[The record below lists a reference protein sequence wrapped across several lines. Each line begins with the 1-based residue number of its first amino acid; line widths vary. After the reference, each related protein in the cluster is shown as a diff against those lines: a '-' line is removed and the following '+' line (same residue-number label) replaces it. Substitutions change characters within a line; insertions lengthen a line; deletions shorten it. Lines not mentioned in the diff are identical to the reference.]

1 MNKEGKIWGENILI
15 FKNDNIQI
23 NQIYIKKG
31 GRCSK
36 HMHKYKNN
44 IFFVQNGELEIEEW
58 KSNGLV
64 DITILKNEQTTEIKN
79 GIYHRFTAKE
89 DTYAIEIYYLNI
101 DLYDIERLDV
111 GSNIF
116 FEK

>member
-1 MNKEGKIWGENILI
+1 MIKEGKIWGENMLL

-36 HMHKYKNN
+36 HMHKHKNN
-44 IFFVQNGELEIEEW
+44 IFFVQNGRLEIEEW

-64 DITILKNEQTTEIKN
+64 DITILENEQMTEIKS
-79 GIYHRFTAKE
+79 GVYHRFTAKE
-89 DTYAIEIYYLNI
+89 NTSAIEIYYVSI
-101 DLYDIERLDV
+101 DEHDIVREDT
-111 GSNIF
+111 GSII
-116 FEK
+116 